1 MKYLLTGL
9 LLVTNFFLLHATPP
23 ENAKMDSI
31 LLGNYAT
38 CKTEFEAGKVESA
51 SEKALKMLPDL
62 KKNRHFK
69 EAEKCCLWIAENFKM
84 KDNLEKAL
92 IYTRLASEC
101 KDSLFSVE
109 SNKSILDLRN
119 NNEIKRNEE
128 RIKEL
133 ALQSK
138 LKEEEMGRQRNHRNI
153 LIVGL
158 IMLSAFIII
167 LYQIKKQKERL
178 NVLLKQKHEE
188 AEAQRAQILAQ
199 KNRLEQMNLTKDKL
213 FSTISR
219 DIRTP
224 IDGLKNILTLFY
236 KDKLPPEKLMDMA
249 PQFRQSVNEVSETVD
264 NVLKWSLLQMKEV
277 EARLGWLYLLDLIEE
292 IFDVYLL
299 QIKSHNLQLKNEVAK
314 NWEVEADRQH
324 LQAILRNLIS
334 NAIKFTPDGG
344 SIHIYTEELDNEMIR
359 ICIKDSGKGISAEKK
374 QNLFQID
381 NLSSENANG
390 AGIGLA
396 LAKAFVEKND
406 GRIGVES
413 EEGKGATFWV
423 EFKARKKD

>member
-1 MKYLLTGL
+1 MKYLITGL
-9 LLVTNFFLLHATPP
+9 LLLSHFFLLHATPP
-23 ENAKMDSI
+23 DNAKMDSV
-31 LLGNYAT
+31 LSGNFAS
-38 CKTEFEAGKVESA
+38 CKNEFEAGRIENA
-51 SEKALKMLPDL
+51 SSLALELLPDL
-62 KKNRHFK
+62 KKHRHFK
-69 EAEKCCLWIAENFKM
+69 EAEKCCLWIVENYKAQE
-84 KDNLEKAL
+84 NLEKAL
-92 IYTRLASEC
+92 TYTRLAAQY
-101 KDSLFSVE
+101 KDSLFSLE
-109 SNKSILDLRN
+109 SSKSISELKN

-133 ALQSK
+133 ALQRT
-138 LKEEEMGRQRNHRNI
+138 LKDEEMARQRNHRNI
-153 LIVGL
+153 LVVGL
-158 IMLSAFIII
+158 IMLGAFVVI

-199 KNRLEQMNLTKDKL
+199 TQRLEQMNLTKDKL

-277 EARLGWLYLLDLIEE
+277 EARLGWVFLLDLVEE
-292 IFDVYLL
+292 IFDVYVL
-299 QIKSHNLQLKNEVAK
+299 QMKSHKLELKNENDA

-324 LQAILRNLIS
+324 LQVILRNLIS

-344 SIHIYTEELDNEMIR
+344 EIRLYVAEMGNEAIR
-359 ICIKDSGKGISAEKK
+359 ICIKDSGMGISPEKK
-374 QNLFQID
+374 KNLFQIE
-381 NLSSENANG
+381 NLSNENANG

-406 GRIGVES
+406 GKIGVES

-423 EFKARKKD
+423 EIKGRKL

>member
-1 MKYLLTGL
+1 MKNPIIGL
-9 LLVTNFFLLHATPP
+9 LLFLNFFLLQATPP
-23 ENAKMDSI
+23 ENSKMDSV
-31 LLGNYAT
+31 LLGSFAA
-38 CKTEFEAGKVESA
+38 CKSEFEAGRIENA
-51 SEKALKMLPDL
+51 SNLALKLLPDL
-62 KKNRHFK
+62 KKKRHFK
-69 EAEKCCLWIAENFKM
+69 EAEKCCLWISDYYRA

-92 IYTRLASEC
+92 IYNRLAAQC
-101 KDSLFSVE
+101 KDSLFLLE
-109 SNKSILDLRN
+109 SSKSISELKN
-119 NNEIKRNEE
+119 NNEIKQNEE

-133 ALQSK
+133 ALQRK
-138 LKEEEMGRQRNHRNI
+138 LKDEEMARQRNHRNI

-158 IMLSAFIII
+158 IMLSAFVVI

-178 NVLLKQKHEE
+178 NVLLQQKHEE

-199 KNRLEQMNLTKDKL
+199 TQRLEQMNLTKDKL

-277 EARLGWLYLLDLIEE
+277 EARLGWVFLLDLVEE

-299 QIKSHNLQLKNEVAK
+299 QIKSHNLHLQNEIAP
-314 NWEVEADRQH
+314 NWEVEADRQQ
-324 LQAILRNLIS
+324 LQVVLRNLIS
-334 NAIKFTPDGG
+334 NAIKFTPDNGK
-344 SIHIYTEELDNEMIR
+344 IHLFTQEAENEYIR
-359 ICIKDSGKGISAEKK
+359 ICIQDSGIGISPEKMK
-374 QNLFQID
+374 NLFQIE
-381 NLSSENANG
+381 NLSQENANG

-396 LAKAFVEKND
+396 LAKAFVEKNN
-406 GRIGVES
+406 GKIGVES
-413 EEGKGATFWV
+413 QEGKGTTFWV
-423 EFKARKKD
+423 EFKARKS

>member
-1 MKYLLTGL
+1 MKYLITGL
-9 LLVTNFFLLHATPP
+9 LLLSHFFLLHATPP
-23 ENAKMDSI
+23 DNAKMDSV
-31 LLGNYAT
+31 LSGNFAS
-38 CKTEFEAGKVESA
+38 CKNEFEAGRIENA
-51 SEKALKMLPDL
+51 SSLALELLPDL
-62 KKNRHFK
+62 KKHRHFK
-69 EAEKCCLWIAENFKM
+69 EAEKCCLWIVENYKAQE
-84 KDNLEKAL
+84 NLEKAL
-92 IYTRLASEC
+92 TYTRLAAQY
-101 KDSLFSVE
+101 KDSLFSLE
-109 SNKSILDLRN
+109 SSKSISELKN

-133 ALQSK
+133 ALQRT
-138 LKEEEMGRQRNHRNI
+138 LKDEEMARQRNHRNI
-153 LIVGL
+153 LVVGL
-158 IMLSAFIII
+158 IMLGAFVVI

-199 KNRLEQMNLTKDKL
+199 TQRLEQMNLTKDKL

-277 EARLGWLYLLDLIEE
+277 EARLGWVFLLDLVEE
-292 IFDVYLL
+292 IFDVYVL
-299 QIKSHNLQLKNEVAK
+299 QMKSHKLELKNEIDA

-324 LQAILRNLIS
+324 LQVILRNLIS

-344 SIHIYTEELDNEMIR
+344 EIRLYVAEMGNEAIR
-359 ICIKDSGKGISAEKK
+359 ICIKDSGMGISPEKK
-374 QNLFQID
+374 KNLFQIE
-381 NLSSENANG
+381 NLSNENANG

-406 GRIGVES
+406 GKIGVES

-423 EFKARKKD
+423 EIKGRKL